1 MGLFFK
7 EFSREKHYPGL
18 LFSSP
23 KNRIDVLKCHDSF
36 LYILRILPK
45 QESIKVGCVCVLT
58 AVGHPQ
64 IVVGCWLDTSIP
76 SHLDLSIGQLTV
88 WWVNPFRVSECE
100 NRRVPKMETTVF
112 L

>member
-45 QESIKVGCVCVLT
+45 QESIKVGCVCVCVC
-58 AVGHPQ
+58 ARIQ
-64 IVVGCWLDTSIP
+64 
-76 SHLDLSIGQLTV
+76 LSPTLCD
-88 WWVNPFRVSECE
+88 P
-100 NRRVPKMETTVF
+100 MDY
-112 L
+112 